1 MWDWYCAMV
10 FVRVYP
16 KVRLCITLV
25 DPQIDEH
32 RYFLGYP
39 KDSRTLK
46 LFVRFIT
53 RSITVDPLHFKCLH
67 CGVLGRVDVV
77 SCVVTSRHEIS
88 KLIFFLMHRIWDIIQ
103 QIFIS
108 HLSMIV
114 LFLRYLH
121 TNISLSSLLVSGHS
135 SCFH

>member
-1 MWDWYCAMV
+1 MV
-10 FVRVYP
+10 LVRVYP

-77 SCVVTSRHEIS
+77 SCVLRGMRFRSS
-88 KLIFFLMHRIWDIIQ
+88 FFPNAQDLG
-103 QIFIS
+103 
-108 HLSMIV
+108 
-114 LFLRYLH
+114 YYP
-121 TNISLSSLLVSGHS
+121 TNIHQPSKYDCTISPVPTY
-135 SCFH
+135 